1 MVAVVVAGAAWA
13 QEGAAPAD
21 RQADEAAIREA
32 VQGLAAALQ
41 AKDAKGVAAFWTE
54 QGEYADEGEE
64 TVRGREALEQT
75 FTAMLAGKPELKV
88 EATTGSVRFLGADTA
103 IEEGTITVKATGG
116 PGQVSQYRS
125 FYAREG
131 GKWLIAHLEEWGT
144 RPADP
149 PSLEELAWLVGT
161 WESSSAETRAK
172 VTYEWSETKAFL
184 LSRFELS
191 GVDGAPESG
200 MQVIGV
206 DPVAGSI
213 RAWTFDPDGGFG
225 HAYWTWEAGR
235 WAIESEGTHPDG
247 SVSTALT
254 FLTPAGPDAF
264 TWQLAERTVD
274 DQSLPAAEAIE
285 VSRVKGEQ

>member
-1 MVAVVVAGAAWA
+1 MVAVVVAGSSWA
-13 QEGAAPAD
+13 QEGSPPG
-21 RQADEAAIREA
+21 READEAAIREA
-32 VQGLAAALQ
+32 VKGLAAALQ

-54 QGEYADEGEE
+54 QGEYADEGQE
-64 TVRGREALEQT
+64 TVRGREALEKT
-75 FTAMLAGKPELKV
+75 FGAMLDGKPELKV
-88 EATTGSVRFLGADTA
+88 EATTGSVRFLGAETA
-103 IEEGTITVKATGG
+103 IEEGTISVKATGG

-184 LSRFELS
+184 LSRFELA

-200 MQVIGV
+200 MQVIGI
-206 DPVAGSI
+206 DPVVGAI

-225 HAYWTWEAGR
+225 HAFWTWEAGH

-247 SVSTALT
+247 SVSAALT

-264 TWQLAERTVD
+264 TWELAERAVD
-274 DQSLPAAEAIE
+274 GQGLPAAEAIE
-285 VSRVKGEQ
+285 VRRVKGGQ